1 MDPRAVQSPDNPHLT
16 LAPQYFGAPP
26 RVARAVVILLH
37 GRGQSPADMEQQLVR
52 PIDLPDVAYVAP
64 AAADQTW
71 YPAGFMA
78 PREQNEPR
86 LTFALERL
94 GALSDELADRGT
106 PPSAQVLIGFSQG
119 GCLACEYVY
128 RRQQRVAALCA
139 FTGGLIGPPGSAWTL
154 ETEAF
159 LGMPVLLG
167 GSSDDP
173 WVPAARMLETAAL
186 FRRLGARVEAP
197 IYPGLAHVIADEQIA
212 RARAILTELIAARG

>member
-1 MDPRAVQSPDNPHLT
+1 MGGNPDNPHLAV
-16 LAPQYFGAPP
+16 APEFFGAPP
-26 RVARAVVILLH
+26 GVARAVVILLH
-37 GRGQSPADMEQQLVR
+37 GRGQSPAEMEQQIVR
-52 PIDLPDVAYVAP
+52 RIDLPDVAYVAP

-94 GALSDELADRGT
+94 AALSDELTDRGT
-106 PPSAQVLIGFSQG
+106 PPSAQVIIGFSQG
-119 GCLACEYVY
+119 ACLGCEYVY
-128 RRQQRVAALCA
+128 RRQQRLAALCG

-159 LGMPVLLG
+159 RDMPVLLG

-197 IYPGLAHVIADEQIA
+197 IYPAMGHVVAGEQIA
-212 RARAILTELIAARG
+212 RARAILTELIESRG